1 LLLPIADVF
10 PDVAARIVLLL
21 VQTQTNRQL
30 LAADPGLAT
39 MLTTFAAT
47 KQQPVLVSFLK
58 IFQYLPIDLEFVYE
72 LGDTR
77 FLPAYCAG
85 IDGVQD
91 ATTIAVFLYV
101 VTRMANLGFIKDYIA
116 CKQSLVKLFE
126 RQDLLD
132 RTLPLFGEL
141 LKYPECVQE
150 FKATGLP
157 TILGQLAGD
166 VKIAP
171 VAARL
176 LGILR

>member
-1 LLLPIADVF
+1 
-10 PDVAARIVLLL
+10 
-21 VQTQTNRQL
+21 
-30 LAADPGLAT
+30 

-47 KQQPVLVSFLK
+47 KNHPVLVSFLK
-58 IFQYLPIDLEFVYE
+58 IFQYLPIDIEFVYE
-72 LGDTR
+72 LGDAR

-85 IDGVQD
+85 IEGVQD
-91 ATTIAVFLYV
+91 STTIAVFLYV
-101 VTRMANLGFIKDYIA
+101 VTRMANLAFIKDYVA

-157 TILGQLAGD
+157 MMLGQSAGNA
-166 VKIAP
+166 KIAP
-171 VAARL
+171 VAMRL
-176 LGILR
+176 MGIMK